1 MKRTE
6 SENQLELNLINKL
19 KEKKYQKIKIKDE
32 TDLLNNFKN
41 QLQKL
46 NNIIF
51 TDREFEYICNHLDKG
66 SIFQKSKILK
76 DRYIIKR
83 DNNENIYIRFFNS
96 DNFDKNIFQV
106 TNQVNVKGQKSNRY
120 DVSVLINGLPLIHIE
135 LKKRGLAIRE
145 AFNQINRYHR
155 DSFPFSRLFMFVQIF
170 VVSNGVNTKYFANNR
185 RQSFENTFYW
195 TDINNLKITKIDE
208 FVDSFLDRE
217 KIIYFIK
224 NFIISFHTS
233 KSLIVARPYQYYAVQ
248 EVKKLVD
255 KNLGNGYIWHST
267 GSGKT
272 VTSFKCSQIISEIS
286 SVDKV
291 LFVVDRNSL
300 DFHTTTEFNNYDKNV
315 TASVDDTNS
324 LVNRFNDKDK
334 LIITTIQKLNSAITK
349 DKFKEKIKN
358 FQNKRIIFLF
368 DECHRSQFGDTH
380 LNIIKFFKNSQL
392 IGFTGTP
399 IFSENAFRNIRGKK
413 TTSELFGKCLHR
425 YTITDAINDQNVLK
439 FLVEYVNVVDKK
451 ELQEDN
457 KESKIFYSS
466 TNRINKITEY
476 IINNHNKKTYN
487 RTFVSMMCVDSI
499 DTLIKYYKSFN
510 LLKHDLNIASIFTYK
525 QNAEDKDADGLDE
538 TYSEN
543 LNLNDDD
550 KIQNSKFL
558 EKIIDDYNIR
568 YKTQFSCNNAKEF
581 TNYSNDISQ
590 KVKSGE
596 IDILLVV
603 DMFLTGFDAKNL
615 NTLYVDKNLRFHKL
629 VQAYSRTNRILNKFK
644 KFGNIVNFRNLEN
657 ETDEAIKLFAN
668 KENKDEILMKSYHH
682 YCNLQKKLIS
692 MLMKVAPNVESID
705 RFTGDKNKIEFINIF
720 KELNK
725 NKNIM
730 EGFLDNKETDLIID
744 PQTFEN
750 YKSKYL
756 DLYEEYKTINLEEN
770 INYKD
775 IDFEIDF
782 IKKQIID
789 VDYILDL
796 LKNTHNLKNYEAIT
810 EKNRIIE
817 ILNKSSNEIKQKDV
831 LLDFIDKFKID
842 DKNFSIEEEYFKFA
856 NNKKNSLIETICNKE
871 NVNVDKFKELIVN
884 FNYDNKIPLSNSV
897 IDTLN
902 FKPRLI
908 ERKKISEKLIKAIN
922 EINSLSN

>member
-1 MKRTE
+1 MQRTE
-6 SENQLELNLINKL
+6 TENQLELNLINIL
-19 KEKKYQKIKIKDE
+19 EEKKYKKIKIKDE
-32 TDLLNNFKN
+32 NDLLDNFKK

-46 NNIIF
+46 NNIEF
-51 TDREFEYICNHLDKG
+51 TDREFNHICNHLDKG
-66 SIFQKSKILK
+66 GIFQKSQILK
-76 DRYIIKR
+76 DRYVVKR
-83 DNNENIYIRFFNS
+83 DNNKNIYIRFFNS
-96 DNFDKNIFQV
+96 DEFDKNIFQV

-120 DVSVLINGLPLIHIE
+120 DVSVLINGLPLVHIE

-195 TDINNLKITKIDE
+195 TDINNVKITKINE
-208 FVDSFLDRE
+208 FADSFLDRE

-224 NFIISFHTS
+224 NFIISFNTS
-233 KSLIVARPYQYYAVQ
+233 QSLIVARPYQYYAVE
-248 EVKKLVD
+248 EVKNLIN
-255 KNLGNGYIWHST
+255 KNEGNGYIWHST

-272 VTSFKCSQIISEIS
+272 VTSFKCSQIISEIN

-315 TASVDDTNS
+315 SESVDDTNS
-324 LVNRFNDKDK
+324 LVERFNDKDK

-349 DKFKEKIKN
+349 DKFKEKIQN
-358 FQNKRIIFLF
+358 FKNKRVIFLF

-380 LNIIKFFKNSQL
+380 LNIIKFFENSQL

-439 FLVEYVNVVDKK
+439 FLIEYVKVVDKK
-451 ELQEDN
+451 DLNEDN
-457 KESKIFYSS
+457 QESKIFYNS
-466 TNRINKITEY
+466 TNRINKITDY
-476 IINNHNKKTYN
+476 IINNHKKKTYN
-487 RTFVSMMCVDSI
+487 RTYVSLMCVESI

-510 LLKHDLNIASIFTYK
+510 LLKHNLNIASIFTYK

-543 LNLNDDD
+543 VNLNNDD

-558 EKIIDDYNIR
+558 EKIIDDYNKKF
-568 YKTQFSCNNAKEF
+568 KTQLSSNNAKEF

-590 KVKSGE
+590 RVKSGE

-615 NTLYVDKNLRFHKL
+615 NTLYVDKYLRFHKL
-629 VQAYSRTNRILNKFK
+629 IQAYSRTNRILNKFK

-668 KENKDEILMKSYHH
+668 KENKDEILMKSYDH

-692 MLMKVAPNVESID
+692 MLMEVAPNVDSVD
-705 RFTGDKNKIEFINIF
+705 RFTGDQNKIEFINIF

-730 EGFLDNKETDLIID
+730 EGFLDYKEEDLIIH

-756 DLYEEYKTINLEEN
+756 DLYEEYKTINLEKSVD
-770 INYKD
+770 YKD

-796 LKNTHNLKNYEAIT
+796 LKNTRNLKNYEAAT
-810 EKNRIIE
+810 EKSRIID
-817 ILNKSSNEIKQKDV
+817 ILNKSSNEVKQKNV
-831 LLDFIDKFKID
+831 LLDFIDKVKPA
-842 DKNFSIEEEYFKFA
+842 DKGFSIEEEYFKFA
-856 NNKKNSLIETICNKE
+856 NNKKNSLIESICIRE
-871 NVNVDKFKELIVN
+871 NVDMDKFKELIEN
-884 FNYDNKIPLSNSV
+884 FNYDKKIPLSNNV

-902 FKPRLI
+902 FKPKLV
-908 ERKKISEKLIKAIN
+908 ERKKITEKLIQAIY
-922 EINSLSN
+922 EINSISN